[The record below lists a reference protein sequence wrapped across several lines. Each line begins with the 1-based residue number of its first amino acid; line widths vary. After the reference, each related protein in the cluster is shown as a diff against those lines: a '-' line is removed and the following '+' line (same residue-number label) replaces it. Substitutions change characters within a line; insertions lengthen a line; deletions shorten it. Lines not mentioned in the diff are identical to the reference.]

1 MSECIKSQAKSAVE
15 ELMGVSGA
23 KKGQVMIV
31 GCSSSEIIG
40 SKIGSDSNPEIAEQV
55 FDAIYESVTNAG
67 VEVAAQCCEHLNRA
81 VIVEKATAERLGL
94 EIVNVV
100 PQPKAGGSFA
110 TAAYNKF
117 KEPVA
122 VEHIKADLGIDIGL
136 TMIGMHLKHV
146 AVPVRLSVKSIGEAV
161 VVAARTRPKY
171 IGGPR
176 AHYKGNER

>member
-1 MSECIKSQAKSAVE
+1 MSECIKNQAQHAVN
-15 ELMGVSGA
+15 ELFEIAGA
-23 KKGQVMIV
+23 NKGQVLIV

-40 SKIGSDSNPEIAEQV
+40 SKIGSDSNPEVAAQV
-55 FDAIYESVTNAG
+55 FDAIYTSAIEKG

-81 VIVEKATAERLGL
+81 IIVENETAQRLGL
-94 EIVNVV
+94 EIVNVM

-110 TAAYNKF
+110 TAAYNRF
-117 KEPVA
+117 KNPVA
-122 VEHIKADLGIDIGL
+122 VEYIKADLGLDIGL

-146 AVPVRLSVKSIGEAV
+146 AVPVRLSVKKIGEATIA
-161 VVAARTRPKY
+161 AARTRAKY

>member
-1 MSECIKSQAKSAVE
+1 MLDCIKEQAQHAVE
-15 ELMGVSGA
+15 ELFEIAGVD
-23 KKGQVMIV
+23 KGQVLIV

-40 SKIGSDSNPEIAEQV
+40 SKIGSDSNPEVACQV
-55 FDAIYESVTNAG
+55 FEAIYTSAAKYG
-67 VEVAAQCCEHLNRA
+67 VDVAAQCCEHLNRA
-81 VIVEKATAERLGL
+81 IIIEKDTAQRLGL

-110 TAAYNKF
+110 TAAYNNF

-122 VEHIKADLGIDIGL
+122 VEYVKADLGLDIGL

-146 AVPVRLSVKSIGEAV
+146 AVPVRLSVRKIGEATL
-161 VVAARTRPKY
+161 VAARTRAKY

-176 AHYKGNER
+176 AFYKGN

>member
-1 MSECIKSQAKSAVE
+1 MTECVYKQAEDAVK
-15 ELMGVSGA
+15 ELFDIAGVE
-23 KKGQVMIV
+23 KGQVLIV

-40 SKIGSDSNPEIAEQV
+40 SKIGSDSNPEVADKV
-55 FDAIYESVTNAG
+55 FEAIYNTAVQWD

-81 VIVEKATAERLGL
+81 VIVEKETAMRLGL
-94 EIVNVV
+94 EIVNVM

-117 KEPVA
+117 KDPVA
-122 VEHIKADLGIDIGL
+122 VEYIKADLGLDIGL

-146 AVPVRLSVKSIGEAV
+146 AVPVRLSVKKIGEATL
-161 VVAARTRPKY
+161 VAARTRAKY

-176 AHYKGNER
+176 AFYKGNER